1 MADVHSSILLKT
13 DPFLLDATVDNL
25 ENIAPN
31 SSHSS
36 PVLLGATSG
45 GNSDEDRPFLHTSF
59 NQLDGKKNKYRNPW
73 KASESKAET
82 EIVELEQTANE
93 VWDAYRESYYGRDA
107 VGSVF
112 VRRKGSDTSK
122 AKKGGVLEALFGIQK
137 KCFSAE
143 NESQEIAR
151 WDSIH
156 TVTIEVPNY
165 EDGTCEYKIKTTVWC
180 RYTPED
186 VGDVPKV
193 EKPKKAPPTQRP
205 KKKGPPKKNSSIKL
219 DVTRLEKFG
228 RATDKWDKGGLN
240 QKNEPI
246 PEERRKFLPQPP
258 VPAVVTSSAVYTKD
272 TTKVCKLPS
281 LGGKNKSKPS
291 KAIPVGSHIHNI
303 GTLIE
308 KIEANI
314 RSTLER
320 VDTPKCVE
328 VLQGMYRPSLS
339 PGLKLPGRRNSEGSG
354 LIAKLGGH
362 ATGMG
367 VGKSL
372 IGEIALKA
380 KSKGLGESSGS
391 TNKAMENILSNE
403 KKKLKDN
410 EEANSSKPD
419 RWSKAGL
426 KKSMISPSKPVT
438 PPGAAG
444 FVGRPNLRKA
454 TSVRTLESSPAPSP
468 APEFMNFRKRLSSSK
483 KSTSPNSMTTSQSER
498 PSVTGTLKRPSLRK
512 AASTR
517 GILESPPASPT
528 PEFMNFRN
536 KLKRTAAK

>member
-1 MADVHSSILLKT
+1 
-13 DPFLLDATVDNL
+13 
-25 ENIAPN
+25 
-31 SSHSS
+31 
-36 PVLLGATSG
+36 
-45 GNSDEDRPFLHTSF
+45 
-59 NQLDGKKNKYRNPW
+59 
-73 KASESKAET
+73 
-82 EIVELEQTANE
+82 
-93 VWDAYRESYYGRDA
+93 
-107 VGSVF
+107 
-112 VRRKGSDTSK
+112 
-122 AKKGGVLEALFGIQK
+122 
-137 KCFSAE
+137 
-143 NESQEIAR
+143 
-151 WDSIH
+151 
-156 TVTIEVPNY
+156 
-165 EDGTCEYKIKTTVWC
+165 
-180 RYTPED
+180 
-186 VGDVPKV
+186 
-193 EKPKKAPPTQRP
+193 
-205 KKKGPPKKNSSIKL
+205 
-219 DVTRLEKFG
+219 
-228 RATDKWDKGGLN
+228 
-240 QKNEPI
+240 
-246 PEERRKFLPQPP
+246 
-258 VPAVVTSSAVYTKD
+258 VTSSAVYTKD

-339 PGLKLPGRRNSEGSG
+339 PGLKLPGRSNSADGSG

-367 VGKSL
+367 VGKGL

-391 TNKAMENILSNE
+391 INKAMENILSNE

-454 TSVRTLESSPAPSP
+454 GSVRTLEPSPAPSP